1 MGNQIIFIIKS
12 HSALCQPQ
20 SQVHQIK
27 IHLKHEIK
35 LDATSL
41 NSTPFTWKK
50 SPKPDNKNP
59 TKHNFSHPFKGWSK
73 FKQELTAHLLKK
85 SYLHFRKSL
94 AEQLGVC
101 RYGELIYWFFVP
113 SFHGNLPDWLQQDI
127 SVSSSSAL
135 HSTIK
140 GFIIIFVL
148 SQLLFYFDQFS
159 TLYHIILTTGRRVFN
174 SVGKKCM

>member
-59 TKHNFSHPFKGWSK
+59 TKHYFSQPFKGWSK
-73 FKQELTAHLLKK
+73 FKQELTAHLSKN
-85 SYLHFRKSL
+85 
-94 AEQLGVC
+94 
-101 RYGELIYWFFVP
+101 LIYISGNHWQSSWEFVVMGNWYTDFLCLVSMATCQIGYSRIFLSHLHLHCIQP
-113 SFHGNLPDWLQQDI
+113 SRDL
-127 SVSSSSAL
+127 
-135 HSTIK
+135 
-140 GFIIIFVL
+140 
-148 SQLLFYFDQFS
+148 
-159 TLYHIILTTGRRVFN
+159 
-174 SVGKKCM
+174 